1 MITKK
6 DKIINRDLFRKNFQ
20 FQSLSD
26 MQQSLSKTQNT
37 QENKK
42 LVKVIKSGLIDLDKE
57 IDILTWSRESKRH
70 NRCDCGNS

>member
-57 IDILTWSRESKRH
+57 IEKIS
-70 NRCDCGNS
+70 